1 MFRDVTVAPMAFLT
15 LVDLLAGPAP
25 DTSAVPNHPQPFPQD
40 PIMTPSLRSLV
51 TGSLLALSIALP
63 MQAQAR
69 DNGVL
74 RVKSAYSMEESI
86 ARVKADIAAKGIT
99 FFNEIDQTA
108 LAAKNGIALRRST
121 LLEFGNPALGTQ
133 FITGNPDAGLDWP
146 VRLLFT
152 QDDGGQVWAV
162 WTDFAWIA
170 QRHGI
175 TSRDAQFNMATQV
188 VRSITSTLKPA
199 P

>member
-1 MFRDVTVAPMAFLT
+1 
-15 LVDLLAGPAP
+15 
-25 DTSAVPNHPQPFPQD
+25 
-40 PIMTPSLRSLV
+40 MTFTLRSLA

-63 MQAQAR
+63 LQAQAR
-69 DNGVL
+69 DSGVV

-86 ARVKADIAAKGIT
+86 ARVKGDIAAKGIT
-99 FFNEIDQTA
+99 FFNEIDQSA
-108 LAAKNGIALRRST
+108 LAAKNGITLRRST

-152 QDDGGQVWAV
+152 QDDAGQVWAV
-162 WTDFAWIA
+162 WSDFGWIA
-170 QRHGI
+170 KRHGI
-175 TSRDAQFNMATQV
+175 TSRDPQFNMATQV
-188 VRSITSTLKPA
+188 VKSITSTLKPA

>member
-1 MFRDVTVAPMAFLT
+1 
-15 LVDLLAGPAP
+15 
-25 DTSAVPNHPQPFPQD
+25 
-40 PIMTPSLRSLV
+40 MTPSLRSLV

-69 DNGVL
+69 DNGVQ

>member
-1 MFRDVTVAPMAFLT
+1 MTIRHVITIAAVALGAAAT
-15 LVDLLAGPAP
+15 HAES
-25 DTSAVPNHPQPFPQD
+25 T
-40 PIMTPSLRSLV
+40 
-51 TGSLLALSIALP
+51 
-63 MQAQAR
+63 
-69 DNGVL
+69 DNGVR

-99 FFNEIDQTA
+99 FFNEIDQAA

-133 FITGNPDAGLDWP
+133 FVTGNPDAGLDWP

-152 QDDGGQVWAV
+152 QDDAGQVWAV
-162 WTDFAWIA
+162 YTDFAWIA
-170 QRHGI
+170 KRHGI
-175 TSRDAQFNMATQV
+175 TNREAQFNMATQV
-188 VRSITSTLKPA
+188 VGSITSTLKPA

>member
-1 MFRDVTVAPMAFLT
+1 
-15 LVDLLAGPAP
+15 
-25 DTSAVPNHPQPFPQD
+25 
-40 PIMTPSLRSLV
+40 MTPTLRSFA
-51 TGSLLALSIALP
+51 TGALLALSIALP
-63 MQAQAR
+63 LQAR
-69 DNGVL
+69 AADSGVV

-99 FFNEIDQTA
+99 FFNEIDQSA

-133 FITGNPDAGLDWP
+133 FVTGNPDAGLDWP

-152 QDDGGQVWAV
+152 QDDSGQVWAV
-162 WTDFAWIA
+162 WTDFGWIA
-170 QRHGI
+170 KRHGI

-188 VRSITSTLKPA
+188 VKSITSTLKPA

>member
-1 MFRDVTVAPMAFLT
+1 MPST
-15 LVDLLAGPAP
+15 LRTLA
-25 DTSAVPNHPQPFPQD
+25 
-40 PIMTPSLRSLV
+40 
-51 TGSLLALSIALP
+51 TGSLLALSIAVP
-63 MQAQAR
+63 MQAHAR
-69 DNGVL
+69 DDGVV

-86 ARVKADIAAKGIT
+86 ARVKADIATKGIT
-99 FFNEIDQTA
+99 FFNEIDQSA
-108 LAAKNGIALRRST
+108 LAAKSGISLRRST

-152 QDDGGQVWAV
+152 QDDQGQVWAV
-162 WTDFAWIA
+162 WSDFTWIA
-170 QRHGI
+170 KRHGI

-188 VRSITSTLKPA
+188 VQSITSTLKPA

>member
-1 MFRDVTVAPMAFLT
+1 MIPT
-15 LVDLLAGPAP
+15 LKSFA
-25 DTSAVPNHPQPFPQD
+25 
-40 PIMTPSLRSLV
+40 
-51 TGSLLALSIALP
+51 TGTFLALSVALP
-63 MQAQAR
+63 WHAQAA
-69 DNGVL
+69 DNGVV

-99 FFNEIDQTA
+99 FFNEIDQSA
-108 LAAKNGIALRRST
+108 LAAKNGITLRRST
-121 LLEFGNPALGTQ
+121 VLEFGNPALGTQ

-152 QDDGGQVWAV
+152 QDDSGQVWAV
-162 WTDFAWIA
+162 WTDFGWIA
-170 QRHGI
+170 KRHGI

-188 VRSITSTLKPA
+188 VKSITSTLKPA

>member
-1 MFRDVTVAPMAFLT
+1 
-15 LVDLLAGPAP
+15 
-25 DTSAVPNHPQPFPQD
+25 
-40 PIMTPSLRSLV
+40 MTTALRSFA
-51 TGSLLALSIALP
+51 TGTLLALSIALP
-63 MQAQAR
+63 AQVQAR
-69 DNGVL
+69 DRGIV

-99 FFNEIDQTA
+99 FFNEIDQSA
-108 LAAKNGIALRRST
+108 LAAKNGITLRRST

-152 QDDGGQVWAV
+152 QDDSGQVWAV
-162 WTDFAWIA
+162 WSDFGWIA
-170 QRHGI
+170 KRHGI

-188 VRSITSTLKPA
+188 VQSITSTLKPA

>member
-1 MFRDVTVAPMAFLT
+1 MFASALQRA
-15 LVDLLAGPAP
+15 AGA
-25 DTSAVPNHPQPFPQD
+25 A
-40 PIMTPSLRSLV
+40 LV
-51 TGSLLALSIALP
+51 TLAITLP
-63 MQAQAR
+63 AQAR
-69 DNGVL
+69 DDGVVRL
-74 RVKSAYSMEESI
+74 KSAYSMEESI

-99 FFNEIDQTA
+99 FFNEIDQSA
-108 LAAKNGIALRRST
+108 LAAKNGITLRRST

-152 QDDGGQVWAV
+152 QDDKGQVWAV
-162 WTDFAWIA
+162 WSDFGWIA
-170 QRHGI
+170 KRHGI

>member
-1 MFRDVTVAPMAFLT
+1 MTIRHVITIAAVALGAAAT
-15 LVDLLAGPAP
+15 
-25 DTSAVPNHPQPFPQD
+25 H
-40 PIMTPSLRSLV
+40 
-51 TGSLLALSIALP
+51 
-63 MQAQAR
+63 AQST
-69 DNGVL
+69 DNGVR

-99 FFNEIDQTA
+99 FFNEIDQAA

-133 FITGNPDAGLDWP
+133 FVTGNPDAGLDWP

-152 QDDGGQVWAV
+152 QDDAGQVWAV
-162 WTDFAWIA
+162 YTDFAWIA
-170 QRHGI
+170 KRHGI
-175 TSRDAQFNMATQV
+175 TNREAQFNMATQV
-188 VRSITSTLKPA
+188 VGSITSTLKPA

>member
-1 MFRDVTVAPMAFLT
+1 MVST
-15 LVDLLAGPAP
+15 
-25 DTSAVPNHPQPFPQD
+25 
-40 PIMTPSLRSLV
+40 IRSFA
-51 TGSLLALSIALP
+51 TGALLALSIALP
-63 MQAQAR
+63 AHAQAR
-69 DNGVL
+69 DSGVQ

-99 FFNEIDQTA
+99 FFNEVDQSA
-108 LAAKNGIALRRST
+108 LAAKAGIALRRST

-152 QDDGGQVWAV
+152 QDDAGQVWAV
-162 WTDFAWIA
+162 WSDFTWIA
-170 QRHGI
+170 KRHGI
-175 TSRDAQFNMATQV
+175 SSRDAQFGMATQV
-188 VRSITSTLKPA
+188 VQSITSTLKPA

>member
-1 MFRDVTVAPMAFLT
+1 MTRTFRSFA
-15 LVDLLAGPAP
+15 AGA
-25 DTSAVPNHPQPFPQD
+25 
-40 PIMTPSLRSLV
+40 M
-51 TGSLLALSIALP
+51 LALGVALAL
-63 MQAQAR
+63 QAKAS
-69 DNGVL
+69 DSGVV

-86 ARVKADIAAKGIT
+86 ARVKADVAAKGIT

-108 LAAKNGIALRRST
+108 LAAKNGISLRRST

-133 FITGNPDAGLDWP
+133 FITANPDAGLDWP

-152 QDDGGQVWAV
+152 QDDRGQVWAV
-162 WTDFAWIA
+162 WTDFSWIA
-170 QRHGI
+170 TRHGI
-175 TSRDAQFNMATQV
+175 TSREPQFDMATQV

>member
-1 MFRDVTVAPMAFLT
+1 MAST
-15 LVDLLAGPAP
+15 
-25 DTSAVPNHPQPFPQD
+25 
-40 PIMTPSLRSLV
+40 LRSLA
-51 TGSLLALSIALP
+51 TGTLLALSIALP
-63 MQAQAR
+63 LQAQAA
-69 DNGVL
+69 DSGVV

-99 FFNEIDQTA
+99 FFNEIDQSA
-108 LAAKNGIALRRST
+108 LAAKNGITLRRST

-162 WTDFAWIA
+162 WTDFSWIA
-170 QRHGI
+170 KRHGI

-188 VRSITSTLKPA
+188 VKSITSTLKPA

>member
-1 MFRDVTVAPMAFLT
+1 VTPT
-15 LVDLLAGPAP
+15 
-25 DTSAVPNHPQPFPQD
+25 
-40 PIMTPSLRSLV
+40 LRSFA
-51 TGSLLALSIALP
+51 TGALLALSIALP
-63 MQAQAR
+63 LQAR
-69 DNGVL
+69 AADSGVV

-99 FFNEIDQTA
+99 FFNEIDQSA
-108 LAAKNGIALRRST
+108 LAAKNGITLRRST

-133 FITGNPDAGLDWP
+133 FVTGNPDAGLDWP

-152 QDDGGQVWAV
+152 QDDAGQVWAV
-162 WTDFAWIA
+162 WTDFGWIA
-170 QRHGI
+170 RRHGI

-188 VRSITSTLKPA
+188 VKSITSTLKPA